1 MTHSLPSSVLT
12 ALVKSMPPGMLCAPW
27 GAAARPP
34 PPLLLPPVLP
44 PAAVCRAD
52 VPLLLLPL
60 LELPELLNPEL
71 PELLNPEL
79 PELLNPELPE
89 LVNPELP
96 ELLNPE
102 LPELVNP
109 DPLLLWSKVEEV
121 KELVSAARELDPMPP
136 ALNCNIKTTTLNT
149 VAVQVRFKGVQ
160 REFKR

>member
-1 MTHSLPSSVLT
+1 M
-12 ALVKSMPPGMLCAPW
+12 
-27 GAAARPP
+27 RP

-71 PELLNPEL
+71 EEPLNPEL
-79 PELLNPELPE
+79 PEPLNPELPE
-89 LVNPELP
+89 LVNPA
-96 ELLNPE
+96 
-102 LPELVNP
+102 
-109 DPLLLWSKVEEV
+109 PLLLWSNVEEV
-121 KELVSAARELDPMPP
+121 KELVSAARALDPMPP